1 MWKMSQLL
9 RVIFK
14 FLHGIELIKP
24 NLYFICDA
32 FNGDTQ
38 HKEESWN
45 MLLDFEMTSL
55 YCTPLRCTRMRSHQV
70 SACLGKK
77 VMMKTG
83 KEIFS

>member
-55 YCTPLRCTRMRSHQV
+55 FIAPLCGVQ
-70 SACLGKK
+70 G
-77 VMMKTG
+77 
-83 KEIFS
+83 